1 MEATFMTYENR
12 VMIQFEKML
21 VDGEIIIKNKNNEI
35 IHKQK
40 IKNKS
45 FTMIELKENI
55 NNLFVEILD
64 NIENNKNV
72 IEI

>member
-55 NNLFVEILD
+55 NNLSVEILD

>member
-12 VMIQFEKML
+12 VMIQFEKLL
-21 VDGEIIIKNKNNEI
+21 VDGEVVIRNKSNEI

-40 IKNKS
+40 IKNKN
-45 FTMIELKENI
+45 FVMVELKENI
-55 NNLFVEILD
+55 KDLSVEILD